1 MKRTYTLNLSTHDIR
16 SSYHLLIYPR
26 ASELPSLLPIRDVS
40 YTSRKQLPIQDA
52 HVSRKISCLTIRVL
66 PTLIKT
72 SCLAIRNTFLAKT
85 SCSRQSFTHFA
96 RDFNLSQGNDLKWCK
111 WCKHNQIKLDDQSSK
126 MYMLNDNLEY
136 AFNTQTQDYLEIKTC
151 KTIRTKVWIFN
162 ISH

>member
-1 MKRTYTLNLSTHDIR
+1 MEDNEN
-16 SSYHLLIYPR
+16 YHLLIYPR

-52 HVSRKISCLTIRVL
+52 HVSRKIPCLTIRVL

-96 RDFNLSQGNDLKWCK
+96 RDFNLSQGNDLSDA
-111 WCKHNQIKLDDQSSK
+111 NDANTSK
-126 MYMLNDNLEY
+126 
-136 AFNTQTQDYLEIKTC
+136 
-151 KTIRTKVWIFN
+151 
-162 ISH
+162 